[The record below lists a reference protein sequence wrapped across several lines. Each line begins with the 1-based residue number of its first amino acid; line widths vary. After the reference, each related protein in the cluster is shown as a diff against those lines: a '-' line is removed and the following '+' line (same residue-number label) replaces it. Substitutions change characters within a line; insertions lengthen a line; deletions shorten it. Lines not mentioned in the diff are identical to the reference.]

1 METVLRNYVITIYKY
16 CLSVVLD
23 YHSYNN
29 STNKLYFVL

>member
-1 METVLRNYVITIYKY
+1 MEMVLRKYVITIHKC
-16 CLSVVLD
+16 CLSMVLD